1 MKTEL
6 ELEFKAVTGFR
17 PKPQSDL
24 FCEEC
29 GDTLLT
35 GEFYTSDYVDFLI
48 SKIETYENSN
58 RNNKR
63 D

>member
-48 SKIETYENSN
+48 SKIETYENSKG
-58 RNNKR
+58 NNKK

>member
-48 SKIETYENSN
+48 SKIEKLTNKTQNENN
-58 RNNKR
+58 R
-63 D
+63 